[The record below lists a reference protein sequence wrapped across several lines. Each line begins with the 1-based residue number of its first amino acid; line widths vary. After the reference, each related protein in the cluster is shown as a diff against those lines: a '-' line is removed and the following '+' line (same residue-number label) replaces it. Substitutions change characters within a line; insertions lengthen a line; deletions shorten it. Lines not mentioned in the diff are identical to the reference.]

1 MPFGL
6 QQWFTENLYVAL
18 ILAAMIEGMG
28 LPLPAEVLFLAA
40 AGPIEA
46 GKASL
51 GGVILAASVGNL
63 IGAYFGFSIAYAGGP
78 ILFRR
83 ITRLLRIK
91 EAGLR
96 RVESFFER
104 YGAGTV
110 FLARFIGLIRV
121 PAIYCAGA
129 LAMPPWRFGVYM
141 FSAALI
147 WNSAWAWLAYHF
159 GKRLPE
165 MLHEAVSHGAVW
177 VVTLLAL
184 LVVGRFTLKWYY
196 RRRNTVGP

>member
-6 QQWFTENLYVAL
+6 QQWFLDNLYLA
-18 ILAAMIEGMG
+18 IIMAAMIEGMG

-40 AGPIEA
+40 AGPIAA
-46 GKASL
+46 GQASL
-51 GGVILAASVGNL
+51 GGVVLAASIGNL

-78 ILFRR
+78 VLFRR
-83 ITRLLRIK
+83 VTRLLRIR
-91 EAGLR
+91 EAALR
-96 RVESFFER
+96 RVEAFFER

-147 WNSAWAWLAYHF
+147 WNGIWAWLAYHF
-159 GKRLPE
+159 GKRLPQ
-165 MLHEAVSHGAVW
+165 MLHELLSHGAVW
-177 VVTLLAL
+177 LVALISLAF
-184 LVVGRFTLKWYY
+184 VGRYTLKWYY
-196 RRRNTVGP
+196 RRRKTVGP